1 MKQQLLPRNHA
12 IMYGDAK
19 TIPEIFGKTEVDKM
33 VMTIMQS
40 HNYPDNIWGEW
51 MKMRDSTLLM
61 SIYLLGLRPNEA
73 CSLHKDDF
81 NLKEMTV
88 HIRGTNNKQ
97 RKDRIL
103 PIPEKLLKFMQV
115 YFEFPQ
121 YLWKGSN
128 YLFPSMENE
137 HIAPHRW
144 KHIFREKVLKPMGKW
159 VAPKNERGQ
168 GIPKFRSYNLRAT
181 RATELLDETN
191 GDIFLVANF
200 LGHADLRSIK
210 KYLPHCS
217 YYQDYLRKVLNKIDS
232 KKNG

>member
-1 MKQQLLPRNHA
+1 
-12 IMYGDAK
+12 
-19 TIPEIFGKTEVDKM
+19 M

-40 HNYPDNIWGEW
+40 NKYPNNIWGQW

-73 CSLHKDDF
+73 CKLHRDNF

-88 HIRGTNNKQ
+88 HIRGENNKQ
-97 RKDRIL
+97 KKDRIL
-103 PIPEKLLKFMQV
+103 PIPEKLLKFLKV
-115 YFEFPQ
+115 YFKFPQ

-128 YLFPSMENE
+128 FIFPSMENQA
-137 HIAPHRW
+137 IAPQRW

-159 VAPKNERGQ
+159 VPPKNERGQ

-181 RATELLDETN
+181 RATELLNETK

-217 YYQDYLRKVLNKIDS
+217 YYQDYLRGALNKIDT